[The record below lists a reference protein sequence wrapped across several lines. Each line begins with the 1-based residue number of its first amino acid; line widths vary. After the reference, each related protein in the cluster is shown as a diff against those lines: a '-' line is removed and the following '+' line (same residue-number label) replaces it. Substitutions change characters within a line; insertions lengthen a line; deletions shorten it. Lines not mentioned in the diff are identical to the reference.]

1 MKTINSILFKLG
13 YLPKSDFDNILDSF
27 DARQKKLFGYINL
40 CAKDEETYH
49 HNIYELFNASFDE
62 EKDARCFYQYIF
74 DAGIKSIK
82 EKGR

>member
-27 DARQKKLFGYINL
+27 DAAKINHLDCINL
-40 CAKDEETYH
+40 SCKEKSHY
-49 HNIYELFNASFDE
+49 NIYEVFKTTGDE
-62 EKDARCFYQYIF
+62 ERDARCFYQYIF